1 MQVAAGAAFH
11 TSSATDGRYDTGLMY
26 AMWIQKSEYLKTW
39 QPAERSP
46 CSDKSKPELLFS
58 FKELSFSGLQRWERF
73 EWWLSQVIISTEN
86 LLLSFTSFFPLTSHH
101 YLFFY
106 LFLTS
111 SEDSCWHRKPT
122 EAVKTGKLEIA
133 PYCFVAV
140 LCSFFIRFS
149 FCFHLILHS
158 SKY

>member
-1 MQVAAGAAFH
+1 M
-11 TSSATDGRYDTGLMY
+11 
-26 AMWIQKSEYLKTW
+26 
-39 QPAERSP
+39 
-46 CSDKSKPELLFS
+46 
-58 FKELSFSGLQRWERF
+58 
-73 EWWLSQVIISTEN
+73 IISTEN

-140 LCSFFIRFS
+140 LCSFLIRLFFVFTLYS
-149 FCFHLILHS
+149 ILANIIVIFLIRSYEIPDFDPNLTFDTFRGQMLDHNTNWPHLRHICGLIDDLNMTQ
-158 SKY
+158 